1 MIKDEHMNIL
11 VQRYDIVNHV
21 IIDNDHNTN
30 IKSTLKNIYS
40 MTKKW

>member
-11 VQRYDIVNHV
+11 VQRYDIGNRV

-30 IKSTLKNIYS
+30 IKSTLKNIY
-40 MTKKW
+40 

>member
-11 VQRYDIVNHV
+11 VQRYDIVTHV

-30 IKSTLKNIYS
+30 IKSTLKNIY
-40 MTKKW
+40 